1 MDSTR
6 VGADKHMDW
15 KTTRVS
21 TILEQA
27 LVEDHVTHDATTELT
42 LDPKLSASAAIVA
55 KQDCVLAGSEAIPRV
70 LEIFRKLDKDSRR
83 HFEVVHHTEMFD
95 GVRVREGQVI
105 AVIRGNARTI
115 LACERVTLNL
125 LQRMCGI
132 ATETRKYVDAVAGTG
147 VVILD
152 TRKTAPGLRVLDKY
166 AVSCGGGQ
174 NHRMDLAD
182 GVLIKNNH
190 ISLGGGVAKVLG
202 LAMQRRLP
210 GQKIQIEVRSLS
222 ELDEAL
228 AGGADSLLLDNMT
241 PGEATNAV
249 GIARR
254 QIPNIPVEVS
264 GGITLNTVQEY
275 AQTGVTYI
283 SVGALTH
290 SVSAID
296 LSMKI
301 TAEIF

>member
-1 MDSTR
+1 
-6 VGADKHMDW
+6 MDW
-15 KTTRVS
+15 KTKRV
-21 TILEQA
+21 TAILEQA
-27 LVEDHVTHDATTELT
+27 LIEDHAMHDATTELT
-42 LDPKLSASAAIVA
+42 LDPKLSASATIIA
-55 KQDCVLAGSEAIPRV
+55 KQDCILAGSEVVARV
-70 LEIFRKLDKDSRR
+70 LEVFRKLDAGPSRR
-83 HFEVVHHTEMFD
+83 FEVVHHPEMFD
-95 GVRVREGQVI
+95 GVRVRKGQAV

-152 TRKTAPGLRVLDKY
+152 TRKTAPGLRLLDKY

-190 ISLGGGVAKVLG
+190 ISLGGGVAKVLA
-202 LAMQRRLP
+202 LAQQRRSA
-210 GQKIQIEVRSLS
+210 GQKIQVEVRSLD
-222 ELDEAL
+222 ELEEAL

-241 PGEATNAV
+241 PAEAKRAV
-249 GIARR
+249 GIARSR
-254 QIPNIPVEVS
+254 VAKIPIEVS
-264 GGITLNTVQEY
+264 GGITLETVRKY

>member
-1 MDSTR
+1 
-6 VGADKHMDW
+6 MDW
-15 KTTRVS
+15 KTKRV
-21 TILEQA
+21 TAILEQA
-27 LVEDHVTHDATTELT
+27 LIEDHAMHDATTELT
-42 LDPKLSASAAIVA
+42 LDPKLSASAAVVA
-55 KQDCVLAGSEAIPRV
+55 KQDCILAGSEAIPRV
-70 LEIFRKLDKDSRR
+70 LEIFRKLDQTSTRR
-83 HFEVVHHTEMFD
+83 FEVVHHPEMFD
-95 GVRVREGQVI
+95 GVRVRKGQVI

-147 VVILD
+147 AVILD
-152 TRKTAPGLRVLDKY
+152 TRKTAPGLRLLDKY

-190 ISLGGGVAKVLG
+190 ISLGGGVAKVLA
-202 LAMQRRLP
+202 LALQRRP
-210 GQKIQIEVRSLS
+210 RGQEIQIEVRSTE
-222 ELDEAL
+222 ELEEAL

-241 PGEATNAV
+241 PAEAKRAV
-249 GIARR
+249 EFARK
-254 QIPNIPVEVS
+254 QFPNIPIEVS
-264 GGITLNTVQEY
+264 GGITLETVRKY

-290 SVSAID
+290 SVAAID

>member
-1 MDSTR
+1 
-6 VGADKHMDW
+6 MDW
-15 KTTRVS
+15 KTKRV
-21 TILEQA
+21 TAILEQA
-27 LVEDHVTHDATTELT
+27 LIEDHATHDATTELS
-42 LDPKLSASAAIVA
+42 LDPKLSASATVAA
-55 KQDCVLAGSEAIPRV
+55 KQDCILSGLEAIPRV
-70 LEIFRKLDKDSRR
+70 LEIFRKLDQASTQR
-83 HFEVVHHTEMFD
+83 FEVVHHPEMFD
-95 GVRVREGQVI
+95 GVRVREGQAI

-152 TRKTAPGLRVLDKY
+152 TRKTAPGLRLLDKY

-190 ISLGGGVAKVLG
+190 ISLGGGVAKVLA
-202 LAMQRRLP
+202 LAVKRRKP
-210 GQKIQIEVRSLS
+210 GQLIRVEVRTLE
-222 ELDEAL
+222 ELDQAL
-228 AGGADSLLLDNMT
+228 DAGADSLLLDNMT
-241 PGEATNAV
+241 PAEVKRAV
-249 GIARR
+249 GIAREKASK
-254 QIPNIPVEVS
+254 ISIEAS
-264 GGITLNTVQEY
+264 GGMTLDTVRKY
-275 AQTGVTYI
+275 ALAGVNYI

-290 SVSAID
+290 SVQAID
-296 LSMKI
+296 MSMRV

>member
-1 MDSTR
+1 
-6 VGADKHMDW
+6 MDW
-15 KTTRVS
+15 KTKRV
-21 TILEQA
+21 TAILEQA
-27 LVEDHVTHDATTELT
+27 LIEDHAMHDATTELT
-42 LDPKLSASAAIVA
+42 LDQKLSASAAIIA
-55 KQDCVLAGSEAIPRV
+55 KQDCILAGLDAIPRV
-70 LEIFRKLDKDSRR
+70 LEIFRKLDQTSTRR
-83 HFEVVHHTEMFD
+83 IEVVHHQEMFD
-95 GVRVREGQVI
+95 GVRVRNGQAI
-105 AVIRGNARTI
+105 AVIRGDARTI

-152 TRKTAPGLRVLDKY
+152 TRKTAPGLRLLDKY

-190 ISLGGGVAKVLG
+190 ISLGGGVGKVLA
-202 LAMQRRLP
+202 LALQRRLG
-210 GQKIQIEVRSLS
+210 GQKIQVEVRSFD
-222 ELDEAL
+222 ELEEAL

-241 PGEATNAV
+241 PTEAKRAV
-249 GIARR
+249 GIARKQR
-254 QIPNIPVEVS
+254 PNIPIEVS
-264 GGITLNTVQEY
+264 GGITLETVPKY

-290 SVSAID
+290 SVAAID

>member
-1 MDSTR
+1 
-6 VGADKHMDW
+6 MDW
-15 KTTRVS
+15 KTKRV
-21 TILEQA
+21 TAILEQA
-27 LVEDHVTHDATTELT
+27 LIEDHAMHDATTELT
-42 LDPKLSASAAIVA
+42 LDPKLSASAAVVA
-55 KQDCVLAGSEAIPRV
+55 KQDCILAGSEAIPRV
-70 LEIFRKLDKDSRR
+70 LEIFRKLDQTSTRR
-83 HFEVVHHTEMFD
+83 FEVVHHPEMFD
-95 GVRVREGQVI
+95 GVRVRKGQVI

-147 VVILD
+147 AVILD
-152 TRKTAPGLRVLDKY
+152 TRKTAPGLRLLDKY

-190 ISLGGGVAKVLG
+190 ISLGGGVAKVLA
-202 LAMQRRLP
+202 LALQRRP
-210 GQKIQIEVRSLS
+210 RGQEIQIEVRSTE
-222 ELDEAL
+222 ELEEAL
-228 AGGADSLLLDNMT
+228 AGGPDSLLLDNMT
-241 PGEATNAV
+241 PAEAKRALE
-249 GIARR
+249 IARK
-254 QIPNIPVEVS
+254 QFPNIPIEVS
-264 GGITLNTVQEY
+264 GGITLETVRKY

-290 SVSAID
+290 SVAAID

>member
-1 MDSTR
+1 
-6 VGADKHMDW
+6 MDW
-15 KTTRVS
+15 KTKRV
-21 TILEQA
+21 TAILEQA
-27 LVEDHVTHDATTELT
+27 LIEDHATHDATTELT
-42 LDPKLSASAAIVA
+42 LDPKVSASATIIA
-55 KQDCVLAGSEAIPRV
+55 KQDCILAGWDAIPRV
-70 LEIFRKLDKDSRR
+70 LEIFRKLDQTLTRR
-83 HFEVVHHTEMFD
+83 FEVVHHPEMFD
-95 GVRVREGQVI
+95 GVRVRKGQAV

-152 TRKTAPGLRVLDKY
+152 TRKTAPGLRLMDKY

-190 ISLGGGVAKVLG
+190 ISLGGGVAKVLA
-202 LAMQRRLP
+202 LARQRRSA
-210 GQKIQIEVRSLS
+210 GQKIQVEVRSLD
-222 ELDEAL
+222 ELEEAL
-228 AGGADSLLLDNMT
+228 EGGADSLLLDNMT
-241 PGEATNAV
+241 PAEAKRAV
-249 GIARR
+249 DIAHKRIAK
-254 QIPNIPVEVS
+254 IPIEVS
-264 GGITLNTVQEY
+264 GGITLETVRKY

-290 SVSAID
+290 SVAAID

-301 TAEIF
+301 AAEIF

>member
-1 MDSTR
+1 
-6 VGADKHMDW
+6 
-15 KTTRVS
+15 
-21 TILEQA
+21 
-27 LVEDHVTHDATTELT
+27 
-42 LDPKLSASAAIVA
+42 LD
-55 KQDCVLAGSEAIPRV
+55 
-70 LEIFRKLDKDSRR
+70 IFRKLDQTSTRR
-83 HFEVVHHTEMFD
+83 FEVVHHPEMFD
-95 GVRVREGQVI
+95 GVRVRKGQAI

-152 TRKTAPGLRVLDKY
+152 TRKTAPGLRLLDKY

-190 ISLGGGVAKVLG
+190 ISLGGGIAKVLA
-202 LAMQRRLP
+202 LALQRRP
-210 GQKIQIEVRSLS
+210 RGQKIQVEVRSFE
-222 ELDEAL
+222 ELEEAL

-241 PGEATNAV
+241 PAEVKRAV
-249 GIARR
+249 AVARKHIA
-254 QIPNIPVEVS
+254 NIPIEVS
-264 GGITLNTVQEY
+264 GGITLETVRKY